1 MLVTLVMLAT
11 CFGLLCG
18 IGILFGIVGLLLKFG
33 GKVLGACATIVQTG
47 LCSADLL
54 SRIPHSAGDETCSI
68 KNKI

>member
-33 GKVLGACATIVQTG
+33 GKVLGACATVQTG

>member
-33 GKVLGACATIVQTG
+33 GKEN
-47 LCSADLL
+47 LL
-54 SRIPHSAGDETCSI
+54 SVINTEAGF
-68 KNKI
+68 